1 MKLYEI
7 KEAYLNIL
15 ELEIDDEAFNKAID
29 AVELELSD
37 KANSIGGLIKTLEAE
52 QNAYKAEIERFK
64 ALSQSN
70 EKKIERVKKYLSETM
85 QDMNVPSLSTKQ
97 FKFSFRKS
105 ESVNI
110 DDEALISDEFKTEEI
125 KVKISKT
132 DIKKAIKAGQDVEG
146 ASLVTKQNLQIK

>member
-15 ELEIDDEAFNKAID
+15 ELDIDDEAFNKAID

-70 EKKIERVKKYLSETM
+70 ENKIERVKKYLAETM

-132 DIKKAIKAGQDVEG
+132 DIKKAIKAGQSVKG
-146 ASLVTKQNLQIK
+146 ASLITKQNLQIK

>member
-1 MKLYEI
+1 MKLYDI

-15 ELEIDDEAFNKAID
+15 ELDLDDEALNKALS
-29 AVELELSD
+29 AVESELSD
-37 KANSIGGLIKTLEAE
+37 KANSIGCLIRTLEAE
-52 QNAYKAEIERFK
+52 DSAYKAEIARFK
-64 ALSQSN
+64 ALSNSN
-70 EKKIERVKKYLSETM
+70 EKKIERIKKYLSETM
-85 QDMNVPSLSTKQ
+85 QDMNVPSLSTQ
-97 FKFSFRKS
+97 HFKFTFRKS

-132 DIKKAIKAGQDVEG
+132 DIKKAIKSGQYVKG